1 MAAETVQEA
10 WADLPPTAQKLLT
23 AALEAFGEQ
32 GYHGTSTRQV
42 ALRAGMSP
50 AALYMHFSSKEALLY
65 EIARTGHEVNYE
77 RVRRVCE
84 ENPGPVE
91 RVRAIVEAMVS
102 FHAEHHTLARVVQ
115 YEHASLTSAHQREL
129 IGIRRQ
135 TEALLH
141 EAIAGGVETGVFDAA
156 AAPMATTAIMSLAID
171 VARWYPSQRSR
182 RPAQITAAYAD
193 LALRML
199 GSRRP

>member
-10 WADLPPTAQKLLT
+10 WSDLPPTAQRLLM

-50 AALYMHFSSKEALLY
+50 AAMYMHFATKEAILY
-65 EIARTGHEVNYE
+65 EIARTGHEVNHE
-77 RVRRVCE
+77 RVRRVCAE
-84 ENPGPVE
+84 HPDPAE
-91 RVRAIVEAMVS
+91 RVRAIVEAMVT
-102 FHAEHHTLARVVQ
+102 FHAEHHTLGRVVQ
-115 YEHASLTSAHQREL
+115 YEHASLASAHQREL
-129 IGIRRQ
+129 IGIRRR
-135 TEALLH
+135 TEAFLR
-141 EAIAGGVETGVFDAA
+141 EAIDEGVAAGLFDAA

-182 RPAQITAAYAD
+182 TSAQITAAYAD

-199 GSRRP
+199 ASR

>member
-10 WADLPPTAQKLLT
+10 WADLPPTAQRLLM
-23 AALEAFGEQ
+23 AALDAFGEQ

-50 AALYMHFSSKEALLY
+50 AAMYMHFATKEALLY
-65 EIARTGHEVNYE
+65 EIARTGHEVNSE
-77 RVRRVCE
+77 QVRRACE
-84 ENPGPVE
+84 EHPDPVE
-91 RVRAIVEAMVS
+91 RVRAIVEVMVS

-115 YEHASLTSAHQREL
+115 YEHTSLSPARQREL
-129 IGIRRQ
+129 IVIRRR
-135 TEALLH
+135 TEAFLR
-141 EAIAGGVETGVFDAA
+141 EAIDEGVAAGLFEAA

-182 RPAQITAAYAD
+182 GADQITAAYAD

-199 GSRRP
+199 ASR